1 MVELLEMQVRILSSV
16 IFIRTLKSSAPVRWG
31 IFLMALKKPRLY
43 QLAWEQLKHNP
54 ETPLVI
60 SASPELHRRI
70 HKAIIK
76 EKNIDTVFHLE
87 MDFKGYTTRTSHSSK
102 GNALTI
108 TLHIIPTIDT
118 LFS

>member
-1 MVELLEMQVRILSSV
+1 M
-16 IFIRTLKSSAPVRWG
+16 AP
-31 IFLMALKKPRLY
+31 KKPRLY

-70 HKAIIK
+70 HKAILK
-76 EKNIDTVFHLE
+76 EKNMDSVFHLHL
-87 MDFKGYTTRTSHSSK
+87 DFTGYTSRTSHKSD